1 MKVTATIQ
9 ARMGSSRLPGKVLMD
24 ICGKPMLLWQVERIR
39 RARLV
44 DEIIIATTLSE
55 SDNEI
60 ETFCKKNNIR
70 FFRGSEN
77 DVLDRISRLISE
89 RNIDIHLECYGDSPF
104 IDPQIIDENIGFY
117 LKKNIPNGYFSSSLE
132 TTYPPGMEVTIYR
145 GNMLTE
151 VNNLIP
157 KNDPLREHVGYNI
170 TRFKDKFPL
179 ISVKA
184 QDYLHNPEVYLEV
197 DTKED
202 IELLRVITK
211 HFLEIN
217 KNHFSL
223 IEIINFLNK
232 NKNLIEKNKFV
243 ERRWKNFRK

>member
-60 ETFCKKNNIR
+60 ETFCKINNIR

-77 DVLDRISRLISE
+77 DVLGRIACLISE

-104 IDPQIIDENIGFY
+104 IDPQIIDESIGFY

-157 KNDPLREHVGYNI
+157 KNDPLR
-170 TRFKDKFPL
+170 
-179 ISVKA
+179 
-184 QDYLHNPEVYLEV
+184 
-197 DTKED
+197 
-202 IELLRVITK
+202 
-211 HFLEIN
+211 
-217 KNHFSL
+217 
-223 IEIINFLNK
+223 
-232 NKNLIEKNKFV
+232 
-243 ERRWKNFRK
+243 

>member
-44 DEIIIATTLSE
+44 DEIIIATTFSVA
-55 SDNEI
+55 DDAI
-60 ETFCKKNNIR
+60 ETFCKKNNIK

-77 DVLDRISRLISE
+77 DVLDRVANLIKE
-89 RNIDIHLECYGDSPF
+89 KNIDIHVECYGDSPF
-104 IDPQIIDENIGFY
+104 IDPQIIDESIGFY
-117 LKKNIPNGYFSSSLE
+117 LKKDIPNGYFSSALE

-145 GNMLTE
+145 GRMLTE
-151 VNNLIP
+151 VNNLIS

-179 ISVKA
+179 ISILA
-184 QDYLHNPEVYLEV
+184 QDYLYNPDIYLEV

-202 IELLRVITK
+202 IEVLREVTK
-211 HFLEIN
+211 HFLKIN

-223 IEIINFLNK
+223 IEIINFLNE
-232 NKNLIEKNKFV
+232 NNYLIEKNKLV
-243 ERRWKNFRK
+243 ERRWKDFRK